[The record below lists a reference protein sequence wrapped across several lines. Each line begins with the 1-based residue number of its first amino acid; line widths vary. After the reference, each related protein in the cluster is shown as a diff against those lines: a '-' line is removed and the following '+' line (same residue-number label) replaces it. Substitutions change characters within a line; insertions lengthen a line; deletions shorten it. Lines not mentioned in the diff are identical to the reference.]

1 MEAGGA
7 RWFVAHVKPRQEELV
22 CSQLSGLAETFL
34 PRLLVQRRHGSRRWK
49 ALEPL
54 FPGYVFVRFRPEP
67 PVLPLVRWTRGV
79 KRLLGSEEGPTPVE
93 DEVVAY
99 LRARTEPEGFIV
111 ARPRLVEGTRVRFV
125 DGPFALLEG
134 IVDRPASRA
143 ERVRVLLKLCG
154 TLVRVEVPATELVPV

>member
-1 MEAGGA
+1 MDASGA

-22 CSQLSGLAETFL
+22 CAQLVGVAETFL

-49 ALEPL
+49 AVEPL
-54 FPGYVFVRFRPEP
+54 FPGYVFARFNPEP
-67 PVLPLVRWTRGV
+67 WVLHRVRWTRGV
-79 KRLLGSEEGPTPVE
+79 KRLLGDEEGPYPVE

-99 LRARTEPEGFIV
+99 LRARMEPEGFIV
-111 ARPRLVEGTRVRFV
+111 PRPRLGEGTRVRFV

-154 TLVRVEVPATELVPV
+154 TVVPVEVPATELVPV